1 MHLHL
6 RKTSYGRY
14 EELSSLNKCRLYVL
28 GKAIQTGCTQKGLC
42 RTQPRRIFSSYVNL
56 DWDIYIDRIYRIKS
70 DASDAGKIIPN
81 CSPFLCLY
89 PSEPST
95 YQTDIFLFS
104 FNNIKIAYHKS
115 KIIIKI
121 AVLLST
127 LVELYGFV

>member
-70 DASDAGKIIPN
+70 DASDAGKIFLDF
-81 CSPFLCLY
+81 SPFFA
-89 PSEPST
+89 ST
-95 YQTDIFLFS
+95 HHSRQFTKPIYFLFC
-104 FNNIKIAYHKS
+104 FNNLKIAYHKS